1 MKDRET
7 VMRGLKYFYLYKVL
21 IFNPSLKTI
30 WNSLH
35 IVIIQN
41 FITLELEFFQSLSI
55 ATIPSKILLKFN
67 FFTGLM
73 YVIFL
78 YIKNCKA

>member
-21 IFNPSLKTI
+21 IFNPSLNTI

-55 ATIPSKILLKFN
+55 ATIPSKIE
-67 FFTGLM
+67 
-73 YVIFL
+73 I
-78 YIKNCKA
+78 